1 VRQKEEN
8 TARRPAHQPVLSEA
22 VTLAGSAVCSTYQL
36 CGCSMP
42 SLSVRP
48 SR

>member
-1 VRQKEEN
+1 MRKTYLRGLRTNVF
-8 TARRPAHQPVLSEA
+8 LSEA
-22 VTLAGSAVCSTYQL
+22 VTLTGSAVCSTYQL

-42 SLSVRP
+42 SLGVRP